1 MSDHDPMVELS
12 AGLAAIAAEYEA
24 ALASAVDEHALR
36 TANGRFVGP
45 QGSLTLLMKR
55 MPELPG
61 DRRKEFGQQ
70 GNALKQAITGA
81 FDEHLL
87 RIAQAIRQA
96 ELTGPALDVSLPAR
110 ARPVGRLHPIT
121 RIQDELL
128 DIFTSLG
135 FEVADGPDIDFH
147 ENCFDKL
154 GFPKDHPATDM
165 QDTFFVSQRDRG
177 DAATTLLRTHTSTIQ
192 VREMSRRKPPLAIV
206 APGAVYRRDD
216 DATHSPMFHQ
226 IEAFVVDTDVTFAD
240 LKGVLQLFAQR
251 LFHKDITVRV
261 RPSYF
266 PFVEPGGEVDFGC
279 VFCRAWEG
287 DAARTAACR
296 VCKGSGWVEVLGCG
310 MIHPV
315 VFENVGYDPKEVSGF
330 ALGMGM
336 DRLAMLKYGIPNI
349 KLLYEND
356 VRFLSAF

>member
-1 MSDHDPMVELS
+1 MSEVDPMVEFE
-12 AGLAAIAAEYEA
+12 AVLAQIEGEYEGALTQA
-24 ALASAVDEHALR
+24 ADEHALR
-36 TANGRFVGP
+36 AANARFVGA

-61 DRRKEFGQQ
+61 NRRKEFGQK
-70 GNALKQAITGA
+70 GNALKQAIAAA
-81 FDEHLL
+81 FEGHLD
-87 RIAQAIRQA
+87 RIARAIRQA
-96 ELTGPALDVSLPAR
+96 ELEGPALDVSLPSR
-110 ARPVGRLHPIT
+110 ARPIGRLHPIQ
-121 RIQDELL
+121 RIQHELL
-128 DIFTSLG
+128 DIFETLG

-154 GFPKDHPATDM
+154 GFPPDHPATDM
-165 QDTFFVSQRDRG
+165 QDTFFVTQRERG

-206 APGAVYRRDD
+206 APGTVYRRDD

-251 LFHKDITVRV
+251 LFHKDISVRV

-315 VFENVGYDPKEVSGF
+315 VFENVGYDPTEVSGF

>member
-1 MSDHDPMVELS
+1 MSEKDPLEQFD
-12 AGLAAIAAEYEA
+12 AGLAEVESAYEA
-24 ALASAVDEHALR
+24 ALAGATDEHTLR
-36 TANGRFVGP
+36 AANARFVGP
-45 QGSLTLLMKR
+45 QGALTGLMKL
-55 MPELPG
+55 MPKLPG
-61 DRRKEFGQQ
+61 DRRKEYGQKS
-70 GNALKQAITGA
+70 NALKQAVSAA
-81 FDEHLL
+81 FEAHLK
-87 RIAQAIRQA
+87 RIADALREA

-110 ARPVGRLHPIT
+110 PRTVGRLHPIT
-121 RIQDELL
+121 RIQHELL
-128 DIFTSLG
+128 DIFESLG

-154 GFPKDHPATDM
+154 GFPPDHPATDM
-165 QDTFFVSQRDRG
+165 QDTFFVSQKERG
-177 DAATTLLRTHTSTIQ
+177 DPATTLLRTHTSTIQ

-206 APGAVYRRDD
+206 APGTVFRRDD

-240 LKGVLQLFAQR
+240 LKGVLKLFAQR
-251 LFHKDITVRV
+251 LFDKDITVRV

-315 VFENVGYDPKEVSGF
+315 VFENVGYDPSEVSGF

-336 DRLAMLKYGIPNI
+336 DRLAMLKYGVPNI

-356 VRFLSAF
+356 VRFLSGF